1 SGEESCAATT
11 EINEAFDDFAI
22 AASNPNQSFQSYGL
36 VSSANDRVGSQLLEI
51 IMTAYNE
58 ATSERD
64 SALATLA
71 VSSVVNDHHIMQKQ
85 LARDQS
91 NKAPVGGMRSS
102 DDEMLAL
109 CKQLGSEIA
118 AKTDAEFE
126 IKRLKEQ
133 LELER
138 KCAQA
143 KEAEL
148 LEQLSK
154 KK

>member
-1 SGEESCAATT
+1 
-11 EINEAFDDFAI
+11 
-22 AASNPNQSFQSYGL
+22 
-36 VSSANDRVGSQLLEI
+36 
-51 IMTAYNE
+51 MTAYNE

-64 SALATLA
+64 TALATLA
-71 VSSVVNDHHIMQKQ
+71 VSSVLNDHLIMQKQ
-85 LARDQS
+85 LARSTS
-91 NKAPVGGMRSS
+91 NTRQIAEMSRQGSMHQSS